1 MFSFFKS
8 DTVKKLKKAHAK
20 KLEQAMHAQRNG
32 DIRSFASITN
42 EAEELKREIQKL
54 QQGWADEKAWLEPHD
69 RGERLLIK
77 PQLTTRN
84 L

>member
-8 DTVKKLKKAHAK
+8 DPVKKLKKAHAK

-54 QQGWADEKAWLEPHD
+54 QQG
-69 RGERLLIK
+69 
-77 PQLTTRN
+77 
-84 L
+84 